1 MEAPPL
7 CLGNVEPML
16 ILRKPVDKE
25 AGRMKLDTLTVG
37 LQREAEGAEV
47 DPFDEAIL
55 SATFGLIELSKTHSD
70 ALGQLQKSVN
80 KLARRL

>member
-1 MEAPPL
+1 L
-7 CLGNVEPML
+7 RLGNVEPML
-16 ILRKPVDKE
+16 ISRKPVDKE
-25 AGRMKLDTLTVG
+25 AGRMKLDTLAVG

-47 DPFDEAIL
+47 DPFDVAIL